1 MAIEKPQLKRRWRI
15 RNSERQAILF
25 IGDLILSYFSVLIG
39 LFFWSQKDWLNFSGE
54 FLYQRVPFWFYLLPV
69 IWILFLVETYD
80 IRKANRRD
88 EVIRGIATAA
98 GISLGIY
105 LIVFFISEPNSLP
118 RRGVLIFII
127 AATVLTVAWRLI
139 YIQIFTAPYFMRR
152 ALMIGAGKAGS
163 TLAGMLKEVHSGPFV
178 LAGYIDDDPSK
189 QNQTINGYKVLG
201 NGEQLTSLIND
212 LDITDLIFAISGELN
227 PDLFRAILHAAE
239 NDVEVTS
246 LPALY
251 EEVFGRV
258 PIFLLPS
265 DWILRTFIDQTHT
278 SGVYESVKR
287 LIDIVFSIAGLL
299 VSLLLCP
306 LISLLIF
313 LDSGSPILYSQLR
326 VGKYGR
332 PYRIYK
338 FRTMYQDAEKDGVAR
353 TATQNDAR
361 ITRVGKILRRSHL
374 DEIPQFW
381 NILIGENSMI
391 GPRAEQIELVN
402 KFQQQLPFYRARL
415 FVQPGLTGWA
425 QINQRYATTVEETA
439 IKLEYDL
446 YYIKNRN
453 LLLDMTIVLRTV
465 GRVLGLKGL

>member
-25 IGDLILSYFSVLIG
+25 IGDLILSYLSVLIG

-54 FLYQRVPFWFYLLPV
+54 FLNQRAPIWFYLLP
-69 IWILFLVETYD
+69 ILWILFLVETYD

-127 AATVLTVAWRLI
+127 AATILTVAWRLI
-139 YIQIFTAPYFMRR
+139 YIQIFTAPFFMRR

-163 TLAGMLKEVHSGPFV
+163 TLAGMLKDVHTGPFM

-189 QNQTINGYKVLG
+189 QDQIINGYKVLG
-201 NGEQLTSLIND
+201 NGGQLTTLIND
-212 LDITDLIFAISGELN
+212 LDITGLIFAISGELN

-251 EEVFGRV
+251 EEVFGRI

-287 LIDIVFSIAGLL
+287 LIDLLISIAGLL
-299 VSLLLCP
+299 VSLLLFP
-306 LISLLIF
+306 LISLLII
-313 LDSGSPILYSQLR
+313 LDSGLPILYSQMR

-353 TATQNDAR
+353 TATHNDAR

-402 KFQQQLPFYRARL
+402 KFQEQLPFYRARL

-425 QINQRYATTVEETA
+425 QINQRYATTLEETA

>member
-25 IGDLILSYFSVLIG
+25 IGDLILSYLSVLIG

-54 FLYQRVPFWFYLLPV
+54 FLNQRAPIWFYLLP
-69 IWILFLVETYD
+69 ILWILFLVETYD

-127 AATVLTVAWRLI
+127 AATILTVAWRLI
-139 YIQIFTAPYFMRR
+139 YIQIFTAPFFMRR

-163 TLAGMLKEVHSGPFV
+163 TLAGMLKDVHTGPFM

-189 QNQTINGYKVLG
+189 QDQIINGYKVLG
-201 NGEQLTSLIND
+201 NGGQLTTLIND

-251 EEVFGRV
+251 EEVFGRI

-287 LIDIVFSIAGLL
+287 LIDLLISIAGLL
-299 VSLLLCP
+299 VSLLLFP
-306 LISLLIF
+306 LISLLII
-313 LDSGSPILYSQLR
+313 LDSGLPILYSQMR

-353 TATQNDAR
+353 TATHNDAR

-402 KFQQQLPFYRARL
+402 KFQEQLPFYRARL

-425 QINQRYATTVEETA
+425 QINQRYATTLEETA

>member
-25 IGDLILSYFSVLIG
+25 IGDLILSYLSVLIG

-54 FLYQRVPFWFYLLPV
+54 FLNQRAPIWFYLLP
-69 IWILFLVETYD
+69 ILWILFLVETYD

-127 AATVLTVAWRLI
+127 AATILTVAWRLI
-139 YIQIFTAPYFMRR
+139 YIQIFTAPFFMRR

-163 TLAGMLKEVHSGPFV
+163 TLAGMLKEVHTGPFM

-189 QNQTINGYKVLG
+189 QDQIINGYKVLG
-201 NGEQLTSLIND
+201 NGGQLTTLIND

-251 EEVFGRV
+251 EEVFGRI

-287 LIDIVFSIAGLL
+287 LIDLLISIAGLL
-299 VSLLLCP
+299 VSLLLFP
-306 LISLLIF
+306 LISLLII
-313 LDSGSPILYSQLR
+313 LDSGLPILYSQMR

-353 TATQNDAR
+353 TATHNDAR

-402 KFQQQLPFYRARL
+402 KFQEQLPFYRARL

-425 QINQRYATTVEETA
+425 QINQRYATTLEETA

>member
-1 MAIEKPQLKRRWRI
+1 
-15 RNSERQAILF
+15 
-25 IGDLILSYFSVLIG
+25 
-39 LFFWSQKDWLNFSGE
+39 
-54 FLYQRVPFWFYLLPV
+54 
-69 IWILFLVETYD
+69 LVETYD
-80 IRKANRRD
+80 IHKANRRD

-374 DEIPQFW
+374 DEIPQF
-381 NILIGENSMI
+381 GT
-391 GPRAEQIELVN
+391 
-402 KFQQQLPFYRARL
+402 Y
-415 FVQPGLTGWA
+415 
-425 QINQRYATTVEETA
+425 
-439 IKLEYDL
+439 
-446 YYIKNRN
+446 
-453 LLLDMTIVLRTV
+453 
-465 GRVLGLKGL
+465 

>member
-251 EEVFGRV
+251 EEVFGRI

>member
-152 ALMIGAGKAGS
+152 ALVIGAGKAGS

-251 EEVFGRV
+251 EEVFGRI

>member
-152 ALMIGAGKAGS
+152 ALVIGAGKAGS